1 MHANKMTR
9 TVRAASALVLGLFAV
24 AAAPS
29 AHAQS
34 CILCYTSVAGGGP
47 VVVHALQLGIL
58 TLLVPA
64 LLLFGGV
71 FYLIYRRA
79 MAANEE
85 ESQQP
90 VARPVAHRIAKPVMR
105 SGVSTVAKPIRGT
118 FPTTAS

>member
-1 MHANKMTR
+1 MRANKMTR
-9 TVRAASALVLGLFAV
+9 SVRAASFFALGMLAV
-24 AAAPS
+24 AAVPS
-29 AHAQS
+29 ANAQS
-34 CILCYTSVAGGGP
+34 CVLCYTSVAGGGP

-85 ESQQP
+85 DSQQAVKQP
-90 VARPVAHRIAKPVMR
+90 VSPRVAKPVLR
-105 SGVSTVAKPIRGT
+105 PTVSTVATPIRGT

>member
-1 MHANKMTR
+1 MRANEMTR
-9 TVRAASALVLGLFAV
+9 MVRAASFFALGLLAV
-24 AAAPS
+24 AAVPS

-85 ESQQP
+85 DSQQP
-90 VARPVAHRIAKPVMR
+90 VARPVVRRIAKPAVR
-105 SGVSTVAKPIRGT
+105 PAVSTVAMPIRGT

>member
-1 MHANKMTR
+1 MRANKMIR
-9 TVRAASALVLGLFAV
+9 GVRGVSFFTLGLFAM

-58 TLLVPA
+58 TLLAPA

-79 MAANEE
+79 IAANEE
-85 ESQQP
+85 DSQQP
-90 VARPVAHRIAKPVMR
+90 VARPVVRRLAKPILRPNVGKAAM
-105 SGVSTVAKPIRGT
+105 PIRGT

>member
-1 MHANKMTR
+1 M
-9 TVRAASALVLGLFAV
+9 LAV
-24 AAAPS
+24 AAVPS

-47 VVVHALQLGIL
+47 VVVRALQLGIL

-85 ESQQP
+85 DSQP
-90 VARPVAHRIAKPVMR
+90 VTRPAARRIAKTVLRPT
-105 SGVSTVAKPIRGT
+105 VSTVTMPIRGT